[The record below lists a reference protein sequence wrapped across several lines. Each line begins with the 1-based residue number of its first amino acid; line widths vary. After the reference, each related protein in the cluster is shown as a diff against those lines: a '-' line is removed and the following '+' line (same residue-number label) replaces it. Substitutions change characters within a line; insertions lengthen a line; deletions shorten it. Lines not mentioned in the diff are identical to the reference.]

1 MTGSMNFGISSPYI
15 EAFSVARAAATKVF
29 QVIDNIPIINLSKGK
44 GDTISKLRGNILFEN
59 VKFFYPS
66 RPDVSVRISSPHT
79 NYL

>member
-29 QVIDNIPIINLSKGK
+29 QVIDNLPIINLSKGK

-59 VKFFYPS
+59 VRFVYPS
-66 RPDVSVRISSPHT
+66 RPDVPVRINLQYT
-79 NYL
+79 R